1 MAYEKHSQRE
11 PVRMPSTVLVQHIP
25 VNNADHHLSIL
36 LAQQQKEATACTLQ
50 SGNMLP
56 TDATPEAYAL
66 RNTGKCCPQM
76 QHPRHMH
83 SAVREHAARR
93 CNTRGICR
101 RA

>member
-36 LAQQQKEATACTLQ
+36 LAKQQKEATACTLQ

-66 RNTGKCCPQM
+66 RSTGTCCSQM
-76 QHPRHMH
+76 QHPRHMQEGL
-83 SAVREHAARR
+83 SWASPLQGPTLKA
-93 CNTRGICR
+93 CR
-101 RA
+101 